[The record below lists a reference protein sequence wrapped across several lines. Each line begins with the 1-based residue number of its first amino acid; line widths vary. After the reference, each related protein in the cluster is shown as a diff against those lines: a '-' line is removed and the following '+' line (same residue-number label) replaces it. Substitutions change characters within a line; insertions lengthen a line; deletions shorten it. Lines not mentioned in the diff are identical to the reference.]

1 MSLPARFR
9 LGLSHLNEH
18 RFNHNFQ
25 NFITPL
31 CTCSLKVDSTSHFF
45 LHFLHYTDVH
55 ANLFDELKSVDKNI
69 LKLSD
74 NKLINLL
81 FYGNPQL
88 GFNTNTRLL
97 AVASKY
103 IIDSGKFT
111 VPLVWYIRM
120 SLSPLF
126 HLLIFLLENMI
137 ESFITLFSFYLLCLT
152 KIQYDLCLINRA
164 E

>member
-1 MSLPARFR
+1 MELPAAFR

-31 CTCSLKVDSTSHFF
+31 CPWSLEVDSSSHFF
-45 LHFLHYTDVH
+45 LHFLHDNDIR
-55 ANLFDELKSVDKNI
+55 ANLFNELKSVDKNI

-81 FYGNPQL
+81 FYGDPQF
-88 GFNTNTRLL
+88 GFNKNTRLL
-97 AVASKY
+97 VVASKY

-111 VPLVWYIRM
+111 VPLVWYIGM

-126 HLLIFLLENMI
+126 HLFVFLLENMI
-137 ESFITLFSFYLLCLT
+137 ATSGF
-152 KIQYDLCLINRA
+152 
-164 E
+164 